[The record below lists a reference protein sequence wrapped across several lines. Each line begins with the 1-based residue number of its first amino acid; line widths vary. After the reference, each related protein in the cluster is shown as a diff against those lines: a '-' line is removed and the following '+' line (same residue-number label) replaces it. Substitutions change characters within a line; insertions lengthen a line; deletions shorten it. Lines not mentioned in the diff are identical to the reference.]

1 MFFFVLTGPGLLA
14 FTLMMVALSLRMWRR
29 NGIACDELLF
39 LPGTPHGE
47 SATTTTSNEAASSMM
62 PNSGTSTHSSTS
74 RGETNHNNNV
84 HRTPRRHLSSQN
96 SLPEGDVAA
105 GGAVAV
111 PSGSWDEH
119 QQQQRQQPPAILPS
133 SSFPRAGAA
142 ATAIS
147 PPSNR
152 SRMQSHDSS
161 QSSIHEFLNA
171 WDDDDDDDDVSDLE
185 QLVPPSASSGH
196 HHYHDHNR
204 DNSAGLRDT
213 SERSTT
219 TTATTT
225 TTTRHNNNT
234 MIAAGGGGATSFR
247 DQHPRMTRIGTFFF
261 FRSATSSTQNA
272 AYAPSGPSVM
282 GAALD
287 LSMPVLINFHL
298 FIQAWNHLD
307 NTNNNNNDKKN
318 DDGRDHHD
326 SYDDNGPS
334 SATTAFSETPAKIL
348 PMIFLSV
355 LIVRS
360 VVPPGRRGRFW
371 STIRYTISAPLH
383 AVPFRDAY
391 IGDILTSLVRPLQDV
406 LFALAYYV
414 TVMVG
419 TITSNYSLSESSIM
433 LQHSW
438 WLHNVVLP
446 SCALLPLWWKFLQTL
461 RQAYDTKQRWPY
473 LGNAVKYLS
482 AGIVI
487 LYGMTHREDQRSAW
501 WIPAFGITLLYQIF
515 WDTVMDWGLFEL
527 LPRDTDAMDVSEPS
541 WLNRFSSASPHCTWL
556 LTVKRVVLP
565 IIDALRLKLGRIPS
579 FSQIR
584 LRQTRLYKS
593 EKFYWRI
600 FAYNTAFRFCWMLC
614 FIPAYHFSSSEK
626 VTTFSSDTKSYVGVL
641 LPIAEIVRRTLWGF
655 LHLEKE
661 TIRMHEG
668 GRLQQ
673 YDAVDTAEAQDEE
686 YEMSSVSVHSTSK
699 ARLYLPPWLN
709 SQQQMHQ
716 DAAMAMSSSSNTW
729 HVSKWF
735 QYSDETRDNLFK
747 AELAAWAVAFVL
759 LGALATT

>member
-1 MFFFVLTGPGLLA
+1 
-14 FTLMMVALSLRMWRR
+14 MMVALSLRMWRR

-39 LPGTPHGE
+39 LPGTAHGE
-47 SATTTTSNEAASSMM
+47 SAATAANNQQEATLS
-62 PNSGTSTHSSTS
+62 NSGSVHSSS
-74 RGETNHNNNV
+74 RSVGGGRGRNA
-84 HRTPRRHLSSQN
+84 
-96 SLPEGDVAA
+96 LPEGDVAA
-105 GGAVAV
+105 GGAVNTLPRHPSPTQQQLV
-111 PSGSWDEH
+111 TLSSSLPSGT
-119 QQQQRQQPPAILPS
+119 
-133 SSFPRAGAA
+133 AG
-142 ATAIS
+142 TS
-147 PPSNR
+147 PTNR
-152 SRMQSHDSS
+152 SRMQSQDSS

-171 WDDDDDDDDVSDLE
+171 WDDDDDDVSDLE
-185 QLVPPSASSGH
+185 QLVPPSSNNHQQH
-196 HHYHDHNR
+196 HHQYR
-204 DNSAGLRDT
+204 DNHAMMMPNHHGAQMRDASDRSSSSATQQQPPQGRLR
-213 SERSTT
+213 
-219 TTATTT
+219 
-225 TTTRHNNNT
+225 
-234 MIAAGGGGATSFR
+234 AASGGSFR
-247 DQHPRMTRIGTFFF
+247 EQHPRITRIGTFFF

-287 LSMPVLINFHL
+287 LSMPVLFNFHL
-298 FIQAWNHLD
+298 FIEAWNRLD
-307 NTNNNNNDKKN
+307 NDKQKNDRDTNDSYNNDHHNNN
-318 DDGRDHHD
+318 GHHD
-326 SYDDNGPS
+326 HQHHGPS
-334 SATTAFSETPAKIL
+334 SSSSAATSAATFSSETPAKIL

-360 VVPPGRRGRFW
+360 VLPPGRRGRFW
-371 STIRYTISAPLH
+371 STMRYTALAPLH
-383 AVPFRDAY
+383 TVPFRDAY

-461 RQAYDTKQRWPY
+461 RQAYDTKQRWPH
-473 LGNAVKYLS
+473 LGNAVKYLT

-515 WDTVMDWGLFEL
+515 WDTVMDWDLFEL
-527 LPRDTDAMDVSEPS
+527 SPRETDAMDVSEPS

-565 IIDALRLKLGRIPS
+565 IIDGLRLKLGRIPS
-579 FSQIR
+579 LSQIR
-584 LRQTRLYKS
+584 LRQTRLYKT

-600 FAYNTAFRFCWMLC
+600 FVYNTVFRFCWMLC

-641 LPIAEIVRRTLWGF
+641 LPMAEIVRRTLWGF

-661 TIRMHEG
+661 TIRMHESG
-668 GRLQQ
+668 GRLQP
-673 YDAVDTAEAQDEE
+673 YNAVDTAETQDEEE

-699 ARLYLPPWLN
+699 GRLYLPPWLN

-716 DAAMAMSSSSNTW
+716 DAAMSSSSSSSSNTW
-729 HVSKWF
+729 NVSKWF
-735 QYSDETRDNLFK
+735 QYSEETRDNLFK
-747 AELAAWAVAFVL
+747 AELVAWAVAFL
-759 LGALATT
+759 ALGALATT

>member
-1 MFFFVLTGPGLLA
+1 
-14 FTLMMVALSLRMWRR
+14 MMVALSLRMWRR

-47 SATTTTSNEAASSMM
+47 SATITTVTNEAAAASMM
-62 PNSGTSTHSSTS
+62 PNSGSTHSSSTS
-74 RGETNHNNNV
+74 RTGETTNHNNNI
-84 HRTPRRHLSSQN
+84 HRTPQQSRN

-105 GGAVAV
+105 GGAVATM
-111 PSGSWDEH
+111 PRSPGSWDEY
-119 QQQQRQQPPAILPS
+119 QQQQQAILPS
-133 SSFPRAGAA
+133 SSFPSGTAAGAI
-142 ATAIS
+142 T
-147 PPSNR
+147 PHSNR

-171 WDDDDDDDDVSDLE
+171 WDDDDDDDDDDVSDLE
-185 QLVPPSASSGH
+185 QLVPPSAH
-196 HHYHDHNR
+196 HHDNR
-204 DNSAGLRDT
+204 DNSAGLIGVSSAHPLRDT

-219 TTATTT
+219 SAQQQQQQ
-225 TTTRHNNNT
+225 RNNNT
-234 MIAAGGGGATSFR
+234 IIAAGGGGGSFR
-247 DQHPRMTRIGTFFF
+247 DQHPRITRIGTFFF

-287 LSMPVLINFHL
+287 LCMPVLINFHL

-307 NTNNNNNDKKN
+307 NSNNNDNKN
-318 DDGRDHHD
+318 EDGRDHHD
-326 SYDDNGPS
+326 SYDDNHNDGSSSS
-334 SATTAFSETPAKIL
+334 SAATASSETPAKIL
-348 PMIFLSV
+348 PMIFLTV

-360 VVPPGRRGRFW
+360 LVPPGRRGRFW

-383 AVPFRDAY
+383 TVPFRDAY

-419 TITSNYSLSESSIM
+419 TITNNYSLSESSIM

-501 WIPAFGITLLYQIF
+501 WIPAFGITLLYQIY

-527 LPRDTDAMDVSEPS
+527 SPRDIDAMDVSEPS

-673 YDAVDTAEAQDEE
+673 YDAVDTAETNDEE

-699 ARLYLPPWLN
+699 GRLYLPPWLN

-735 QYSDETRDNLFK
+735 QYSDETRDHLYK